1 MNPGRRPCEDKS
13 RAQVDVSTS
22 WGTPAKP
29 PEKIAKDGQQ
39 ATRSW
44 EKDMEI
50 QLFLTAIRKNQLCQ
64 HLDLR
69 LLVASEALSL
79 PLLRSPSKLVQSGS

>member
-1 MNPGRRPCEDKS
+1 
-13 RAQVDVSTS
+13 
-22 WGTPAKP
+22 
-29 PEKIAKDGQQ
+29 
-39 ATRSW
+39 
-44 EKDMEI
+44 MEI
-50 QLFLTAIRKNQLCQ
+50 QFFLTAIRKNQLCQ